1 MADETVKLSDKLQ
14 KIASEIEGL
23 TVIEIADLAKYLEEK
38 FGVSAMPMMAAMP
51 AGGAA
56 VADAAPAEEK
66 TSFDVVLAASGDQK
80 LNVIKALREVRQ
92 DLGLM
97 DAKKMGDTAPQTS
110 LEGAKKE
117 DAEAAKAKLEA
128 AGQSKSMNC
137 LLILRFKARLK
148 R

>member
-1 MADETVKLSDKLQ
+1 MADETVKLNDKLQ

-51 AGGAA
+51 AAA
-56 VADAAPAEEK
+56 AADAAPVEEK
-66 TSFDVVLAASGDQK
+66 TSFDVVLAASGEQK

-97 DAKKMGDTAPQTS
+97 DAKKMVDTAPQTI

-128 AGQSKSMNC
+128 AGAKVE
-137 LLILRFKARLK
+137 LK
-148 R
+148 

>member
-1 MADETVKLSDKLQ
+1 MADETVKLNDKLQ

-23 TVIEIADLAKYLEEK
+23 TVIELADLAKYLEEK
-38 FGVSAMPMMAAMP
+38 FGVSAMPMMATMP

-56 VADAAPAEEK
+56 AAADAAPAEEK

-97 DAKKMGDTAPQTS
+97 DAKKMVDSAPQTI

-128 AGQSKSMNC
+128 AGAKVE
-137 LLILRFKARLK
+137 LK
-148 R
+148 